1 MCRMQWIYIKVD
13 LENEERL
20 DSVYTT
26 EIAIHLRIKDALL
39 GITFRLFMA
48 WCILRRVY
56 IISLVYSNDPK
67 RKGLAND
74 TMCAVEKPEGE
85 GGGAL

>member
-1 MCRMQWIYIKVD
+1 
-13 LENEERL
+13 
-20 DSVYTT
+20 
-26 EIAIHLRIKDALL
+26 
-39 GITFRLFMA
+39 MA

-56 IISLVYSNDPK
+56 IISLVYSSDPK

-85 GGGAL
+85 GGGVEWGRYIRNIVLFFPAEYKKCPDWTISPSFPFPPPTCNIMIYIII